1 MIEKPFAFCCAE
13 AGGDPA
19 ICDCVNKSHGTAM
32 FAAVCIIPNAATVRR
47 MMNRS
52 APPTAMTERPAHDH
66 P

>member
-32 FAAVCIIPNAATVRR
+32 FTAVCIIPNCRNRAPDDEPFCATHRNDR
-47 MMNRS
+47 K
-52 APPTAMTERPAHDH
+52 AAHDH